1 MKIVEVNQE
10 NKQEVEGFL
19 KLQKASLLQSFHW
32 GEFQES
38 LERKKWHF
46 IILNENNIIAS
57 VLLVKYNLPLGKS
70 YLYCN
75 RGPILLDRN
84 GEALNLILK
93 KVKEIANQEDSI
105 FYRIDP
111 EWSNKEDEELL
122 NKLEF
127 KKSKKEINPKNTLIL
142 NISESEEE
150 ILAQMHSKTRYN
162 IRLATRKGV
171 KVRISDGNNKDFEAF
186 WKLMKETTE
195 RDGFS
200 SHPGE
205 YYKKQLEFFNKDSLV
220 KLFITE
226 VGSEVVSAI
235 VVSFYNDNAVYLH
248 GASGYEHRKYMAPHL
263 IQWEA
268 IKEAK
273 RRGCIYYDFWGIE
286 GENQES
292 RIKNQ
297 DWGGITRFK
306 KGFAREFGV
315 EKNYIGAWDLP
326 LQKMWY
332 GVYNLMRK

>member
-1 MKIVEVNQE
+1 LKIVEVNQE